1 VGRGSWRG
9 GEENQNPTKHV
20 ALGPWAPPH
29 PVRAPPPGIAR
40 PFAAH
45 AQYRGPVQALKPL
58 HLEVAN
64 ESHGRAQDESHFHVL
79 VVAEA
84 FEGIRPLQRHRL
96 VNQLFTDEAGQLK
109 FHSLRITAKTPGAWA
124 EDQTAPA
131 APKCTGRGDGRGP
144 TDASAL

>member
-45 AQYRGPVQALKPL
+45 AQYRGPVQEHIEARVREALKPL

-64 ESHGRAQDESHFHVL
+64 ESHGRAQETSRTSTCWSSRRPSK
-79 VVAEA
+79 A
-84 FEGIRPLQRHRL
+84 FALCS
-96 VNQLFTDEAGQLK
+96 D
-109 FHSLRITAKTPGAWA
+109 TAW
-124 EDQTAPA
+124 
-131 APKCTGRGDGRGP
+131 
-144 TDASAL
+144 